1 MDNKRTKTKKVV
13 KRRLRWQG
21 VFFLAS
27 ICAVF
32 FFLFQAAMQV
42 EIKTVKVSGNE
53 YVKDAQIIKNAGFNE
68 SVKYFG
74 FKSKKVCEDV
84 VSDPLIK
91 SCKIKRG
98 LGFQIEIVVEENI
111 PLFFYSSE
119 SSIVLSDKSFVDGT
133 NLYGLPTLINFVP
146 EDVFS
151 EFVDRL
157 ADIDGD
163 IIRSIGE
170 IEYTPTTSANGTY
183 IDKERFI
190 MDMNDGNTVIINN
203 RNMSILNRY
212 KKIYASIDKLGVYNF
227 DCDYDNYIFTEY
239 GE

>member
-1 MDNKRTKTKKVV
+1 MARC
-13 KRRLRWQG
+13 LLFG
-21 VFFLAS
+21 VYL
-27 ICAVF
+27 CGF

-133 NLYGLPTLINFVP
+133 NLYGLP
-146 EDVFS
+146 
-151 EFVDRL
+151 
-157 ADIDGD
+157 IDQLCA
-163 IIRSIGE
+163 R
-170 IEYTPTTSANGTY
+170 
-183 IDKERFI
+183 R
-190 MDMNDGNTVIINN
+190 
-203 RNMSILNRY
+203 
-212 KKIYASIDKLGVYNF
+212 
-227 DCDYDNYIFTEY
+227 CIFRICR
-239 GE
+239 